1 MEFNLSKKGLSIEP
15 SVTLE
20 ITAKAAAMRA
30 AGEKVISFS
39 VGEPDFNTPENIQD
53 AGIEAIRK
61 GITKYTPASGT
72 PDLKAAIC
80 KKLKEDNGLEYKPSE
95 IVVSNGG
102 KHSLYNALMA
112 ILNPGD
118 EVIFSAPYWVSYPE
132 LVMIAGG

>member
-53 AGIEAIRK
+53 AGVEAIRK
-61 GITKYTPASGT
+61 GVTKYTPASGT
-72 PDLKAAIC
+72 LDLKVAIC
-80 KKLKEDNGLEYKPSE
+80 KKLKEDNGLEYKPTE

-132 LVMIAGG
+132 